1 MQRPPRRTCGPQAAL
16 SCYVVSHT
24 CAHRVYSLDHR
35 VSLVN
40 SKQPALAG
48 VCGTQASGDAEASGE
63 FGAVAREAVASR
75 AGGAAGG
82 ARVSWAP
89 APPKVRLLA
98 CAACCLLLHL
108 RAGGLGS
115 NLGLGLVEPSGGSGP
130 GRVLTARRAL
140 LGGGEAGEALAP
152 LRWLGGEHPEWARC
166 APCALDAVAAES
178 TLHAAESTLH
188 LVESGI
194 FIVFHLRL
202 AHPGVSVSTPYRI
215 ALAFRLPYNF
225 QLTACSLCCSL
236 WCPPA

>member
-1 MQRPPRRTCGPQAAL
+1 
-16 SCYVVSHT
+16 
-24 CAHRVYSLDHR
+24 
-35 VSLVN
+35 
-40 SKQPALAG
+40 

-115 NLGLGLVEPSGGSGP
+115 DLGLGLVEPSGGGGS
-130 GRVLTARRAL
+130 GRVLAARRAL

-166 APCALDAVAAES
+166 APRALDAVPAES
-178 TLHAAESTLH
+178 ALH
-188 LVESGI
+188 LVESGV
-194 FIVFHLRL
+194 FVVFHLRL
-202 AHPGVSVSTPYRI
+202 VHPGVSVSAPFWI
-215 ALAFRLPYNF
+215 ALAFSLPL
-225 QLTACSLCCSL
+225 QLAAGYLPAVL
-236 WCPPA
+236 QPMMPPA